1 MQKITR
7 KSKSLVAVRERER
20 ERERERVLYFNE
32 IKNEIAGNSIIEKIA
47 KIAGYVKNNR
57 NRLIIIARLDL

>member
-20 ERERERVLYFNE
+20 ERERELYFNE

>member
-7 KSKSLVAVRERER
+7 KSKSLVAVKERER
-20 ERERERVLYFNE
+20 ELYFNE

>member
-20 ERERERVLYFNE
+20 ERELYFNE